1 MAKEKK
7 TKEVDV
13 VPGVSKELLST
24 EEQANTT
31 EQVGEI
37 SVEKTTETV
46 TLVENKISVEDAKQI
61 LAKGQ
66 EEIPFKTV
74 EELEKHLDN
83 ETLAHIKAIADT
95 VIEDKVLDNLAPT
108 ESVTPEIAKEEVEQT
123 KKEMKEVVQIDTTL
137 SPGALKWQAYLN
149 MTKMSPET
157 FLIKYPTHV
166 SRMFIKE
173 IIEKSK

>member
-95 VIEDKVLDNLAPT
+95 VLDNLAPT

-123 KKEMKEVVQIDTTL
+123 KKEMNEVVQIDTTL